1 MNLVSISREELP
13 VGSPFPW
20 MIYDQDGNILMEQG
34 AQLDTE
40 DEIESLLALGPM
52 RDTDVDTLGLDA
64 DLEGSDS
71 ASFAFADM
79 RLRVGDRLQLQ
90 PPANVATE
98 RVMVKLI
105 GYVENVSLLTTSPSI
120 NGLRVPLRDN
130 DRVVVRVFANQ
141 NAFGFDTNVMR
152 VNKLPYEYL
161 HLEFPTRIQG
171 AVIRKSPRIR
181 TKLITN
187 ITQPDPTGEFQVGN
201 PDYRQAG
208 LILNLSA
215 DGAQMQAKQVL
226 APKGGMLKVAFRVN
240 LHDVDAV
247 ITVGAVVRSIIEH
260 DPLTNDIKANTVM
273 HGMQFT
279 EVSSNDHLI
288 LQSMIYQKMI
298 EQPHLLT

>member
-1 MNLVSISREELP
+1 MNLVSISREEIP
-13 VGSPFPW
+13 VSTPFPW
-20 MIYDQDGNILMEQG
+20 MIYDQDGNVLMEQG
-34 AQLDTE
+34 AQLDSE
-40 DEIESLLALGPM
+40 DEIESLLAMGPM
-52 RDTDVDTLGLDA
+52 RDTDLDS
-64 DLEGSDS
+64 LELEAEFEDKDS

-90 PPANVATE
+90 PPANVTTE
-98 RVMVKLI
+98 RLMVKLI
-105 GYVENVSLLTTSPSI
+105 GYVEGVSLLTTSPAI

-141 NAFGFDTNVMR
+141 NAFGFDTNVLR

-161 HLEFPTRIQG
+161 HLEFPTKIQG

-187 ITQPDPTGEFQVGN
+187 ITQPDEAGEYQLGN

-226 APKGGMLKVAFRVN
+226 ASKGGMLKISFRVN

-247 ITVGAVVRSIIEH
+247 VTVGAIVRSIVEH
-260 DPLTNDIKANTVM
+260 DPLTNDVKANTVM
-273 HGMQFT
+273 HGLQFL
-279 EVSSNDHLI
+279 EMSSNDHLI